1 MKNIRKI
8 YAVWKFQM
16 ISKIINIKTLIIFL
30 IMFLY
35 IRAYEEPIMDFL
47 KAVGIGIEPYL
58 YPILMND
65 IVFPII
71 ILLGYLILVCDAPFI
86 GNGYLFLVARCG
98 KKSWIIGESLF
109 MLSYSALYTLS
120 MYVFTIINFGTKIEF
135 GTSWGKAILTLT
147 RTDAAQ
153 QFGIHDFNQTVVE
166 NYMPIEATAK
176 TIFLCTLLL
185 WFIGMLVF
193 ALNYLLKNQVG
204 VLLAAMI
211 IFGDL
216 AIYNFFSDSLYRF
229 SPVSLMKL
237 SVITGV
243 NQWNPTFLYAT
254 SVLIGGSLILMAIEM
269 VSAKFTKGKSI
280 DNRRQR

>member
-1 MKNIRKI
+1 
-8 YAVWKFQM
+8 
-16 ISKIINIKTLIIFL
+16 
-30 IMFLY
+30 
-35 IRAYEEPIMDFL
+35 
-47 KAVGIGIEPYL
+47 
-58 YPILMND
+58 MNLAQ
-65 IVFPII
+65 V
-71 ILLGYLILVCDAPFI
+71 
-86 GNGYLFLVARCG
+86 
-98 KKSWIIGESLF
+98 
-109 MLSYSALYTLS
+109 
-120 MYVFTIINFGTKIEF
+120 
-135 GTSWGKAILTLT
+135 WGKAILTLT

-176 TIFLCTLLL
+176 TNFFMYITFVVYWNVGICFELS
-185 WFIGMLVF
+185 V
-193 ALNYLLKNQVG
+193 KNQVG

-254 SVLIGGSLILMAIEM
+254 SVLIGGSLILMAIVM
-269 VSAKFTKGKSI
+269 VSAKFTKGISI

>member
-71 ILLGYLILVCDAPFI
+71 ILLGYLILICDAPFI

-153 QFGIHDFNQTVVE
+153 QFGIHDFNHTVVE

-176 TIFLCTLLL
+176 TIF
-185 WFIGMLVF
+185 GMLVF

-254 SVLIGGSLILMAIEM
+254 SVLIVGSLILMAIVM
-269 VSAKFTKGKSI
+269 VSAKFTKGISI